1 MKISNYLK
9 NDSIYLQ
16 KKDILYLEKVF
27 NTSFIPKDEE
37 KDYKDNDFILI
48 ENKEKVD
55 LIKSRDEILEFKKFL
70 SMTRE
75 ELEQR
80 MDDAEQLKYI
90 VEKKKAPE
98 SEILRY
104 SYEYKSAI
112 DEFLEKGRGS
122 LSFDVPLT
130 LDMLNSY
137 LFYETNDTYY
147 TASTTMPSTYE
158 VGRIDG
164 KIVEIDREDLYYY
177 NKGLI
182 YSIIDV
188 KNLKLYYLKNNIM
201 DYHNDYD
208 EILGIK
214 LNNYIDMEIYNI
226 KGQDAQN
233 DGIDYYT
240 YKFNEEKGKEIKEI
254 LNKSEIWN
262 QEKLDNEIL
271 DCFEYNSEIFS
282 IKNGYYC
289 YKNVYKT
296 NNSYKNVNADKK
308 ETGYEVGVYDCDKD
322 VLYYYWLSY

>member
-1 MKISNYLK
+1 MKISNNLK

-70 SMTRE
+70 CMTRE

-137 LFYETNDTYY
+137 LFYDTNDTYY

-164 KIVEIDREDLYYY
+164 KIVDTYDTVLKDFVRNSMITATDIERKNQKRIGRR
-177 NKGLI
+177 KKSMFFI
-182 YSIIDV
+182 YFCRRRGGVQTPAGTIRRGGELRPPRTFVLWNTS
-188 KNLKLYYLKNNIM
+188 
-201 DYHNDYD
+201 
-208 EILGIK
+208 
-214 LNNYIDMEIYNI
+214 
-226 KGQDAQN
+226 
-233 DGIDYYT
+233 T
-240 YKFNEEKGKEIKEI
+240 EK
-254 LNKSEIWN
+254 
-262 QEKLDNEIL
+262 
-271 DCFEYNSEIFS
+271 
-282 IKNGYYC
+282 
-289 YKNVYKT
+289 T
-296 NNSYKNVNADKK
+296 
-308 ETGYEVGVYDCDKD
+308 
-322 VLYYYWLSY
+322 